1 MVQPQKVRHKK
12 SDGTRFNAHLS
23 IKRAAIFSPLGKK
36 HKNPQCTHCDSSS
49 SIGKWISRTQTLV
62 PLRAREGNQSDRFSF
77 LSFLFFF
84 SSKIHSNRIVNK
96 LATQPRTGSR
106 FSWKKKEETPRDFP
120 VSQTFR
126 EPCVRKPCP
135 GGGRWLEDLTI
146 WPSRR
151 LSAGDV
157 INSLQPRQ
165 FVGTQSI
172 TGDQVIAYT
181 AE

>member
-23 IKRAAIFSPLGKK
+23 IERAAIFSPLGKK

-106 FSWKKKEETPRDFP
+106 FSWKKRRNASRFSRFASLAFESLVQVEADGWRT
-120 VSQTFR
+120 
-126 EPCVRKPCP
+126 
-135 GGGRWLEDLTI
+135 
-146 WPSRR
+146 WPSGRHDDCPPAMLLIR
-151 LSAGDV
+151 YSRGNLSER
-157 INSLQPRQ
+157 SR
-165 FVGTQSI
+165 
-172 TGDQVIAYT
+172 
-181 AE
+181 